1 MLTKEM
7 ENIIDLVKQSVIEVY
22 KKLNYCDLMKAG
34 KLINK
39 KNKTDDDVIEIDQE
53 ANQIFENKI
62 LNSEYFYA
70 YISEENEEI
79 KYNLNQTEK
88 SQYLMAC
95 DPIDGSKNID
105 INITTGTIFSI
116 FKLNKN
122 NKVESGRDI
131 VCSGYSLFG
140 VCTQLVISYG
150 GETKLYQLDKDNKF
164 KLIKNLINIP
174 NNSSS
179 YSINQGYS
187 KIWINSKINKFID
200 LQMKKGLSLRFVG
213 SMVADIHR
221 ALIKG
226 GSFMYPGN
234 KNNKNGK
241 LRLLYEVMPMAY
253 IFENL
258 GGIVIN
264 ENNETILDLKFPEN
278 IHQKSTILMF
288 NKNDYK
294 TFINII

>member
-1 MLTKEM
+1 M
-7 ENIIDLVKQSVIEVY
+7 ENAIEVVKQAVIEVY
-22 KKLNYCDLMKAG
+22 KKLDCCDLIKAG
-34 KLINK
+34 NLVNL

-53 ANQIFENKI
+53 ANQVFEETI
-62 LNSEYFYA
+62 LKSEYFYSF
-70 YISEENEEI
+70 ISEENEDI
-79 KYNLNQTEK
+79 KYNNNITSK
-88 SQYLMAC
+88 TKYMIAC

-105 INITTGTIFSI
+105 INITTGTIFTI
-116 FKLNKN
+116 FKLNSE
-122 NKVESGRDI
+122 NKAESGRDI

-140 VCTQLVISYG
+140 VCTQLIIS
-150 GETKLYQLDKDNKF
+150 TKESTNIYQLNSDNEFIFVKEMSQM
-164 KLIKNLINIP
+164 P
-174 NNSSS
+174 NKSSS

-187 KIWINSKINKFID
+187 NLWTNPKIGKFVNN
-200 LQMKKGLSLRFVG
+200 QMEKGISLRFVG
-213 SMVADIHR
+213 SMVADVNR

-264 ENNETILDLKFPEN
+264 DKEERILDLKIPKN
-278 IHQKSTILMF
+278 IHERSTILMF
-288 NKNDYK
+288 NQKDYNLFK
-294 TFINII
+294 SM

>member
-1 MLTKEM
+1 M
-7 ENIIDLVKQSVIEVY
+7 ENVIDIVKQAVIEVY
-22 KKLNYCDLMKAG
+22 KKLNYCDLIKAG
-34 KLINK
+34 SLINK
-39 KNKTDDDVIEIDQE
+39 KNKTDDDVIEIDQV
-53 ANQIFENKI
+53 ANQVFEKI
-62 LNSEYFYA
+62 ILDSKYFYS

-79 KYNLNQTEK
+79 KYGNHQTEE
-88 SQYLMAC
+88 SQYLIAC

-116 FKLNKN
+116 FRLNKN
-122 NKVESGRDI
+122 NEIESGRDI

-140 VCTQLVISYG
+140 VCTQLIISTNK
-150 GETKLYQLDKDNKF
+150 ETNLYQLGTNNKF
-164 KLIKNLINIP
+164 NLINKLSNMP
-174 NNSSS
+174 DKSSS

-187 KIWINSKINKFID
+187 KLWLNPKIDKFIN
-200 LQMKKGLSLRFVG
+200 LQMEKGLSLRFIG

-221 ALIKG
+221 CIIKG
-226 GSFMYPGN
+226 GCFMYPCN

-264 ENNETILDLKFPEN
+264 DDNERILDLKFPEN
-278 IHQKSTILMF
+278 IHQKSSILMF
-288 NKNDYK
+288 NQNDYE
-294 TFINII
+294 TFKNIK

>member
-1 MLTKEM
+1 MEHMLQV
-7 ENIIDLVKQSVIEVY
+7 VKQAVVEVY
-22 KKLNYCDLMKAG
+22 KKLDCCDLIKAG
-34 KLINK
+34 NLLNK

-53 ANQIFENKI
+53 ANKVFQDTI
-62 LNSEYFYA
+62 LNSEYFYS
-70 YISEENEEI
+70 YISEENEDI
-79 KYNLNQTEK
+79 TYNKNITNNSKYLI
-88 SQYLMAC
+88 AC

-116 FKLNKN
+116 FKLNHE

-140 VCTQLVISYG
+140 VCTQLVIS
-150 GETKLYQLDKDNKF
+150 TKEITQLFQLNKNNKF
-164 KLIKNLINIP
+164 ILVKTLNQIP
-174 NNSSS
+174 NISTS

-187 KIWINSKINKFID
+187 NLWNNIKIKNFID
-200 LQMKKGLSLRFVG
+200 KQMEQGLSLRFVG

-221 ALIKG
+221 AIVKG

-241 LRLLYEVMPMAY
+241 LRLLYEVMPMAF

-264 ENNETILDLKFPEN
+264 EKEERILDLKFPKN
-278 IHQKSTILMF
+278 IHQRSTILMF
-288 NKNDYK
+288 NQFDYK
-294 TFINII
+294 LYQKL